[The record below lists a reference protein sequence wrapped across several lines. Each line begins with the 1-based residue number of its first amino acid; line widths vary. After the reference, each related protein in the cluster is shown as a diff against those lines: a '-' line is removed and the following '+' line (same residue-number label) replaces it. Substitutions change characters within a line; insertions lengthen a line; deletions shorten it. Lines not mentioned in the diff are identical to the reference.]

1 MTVDVSAVAAIR
13 DKIKADKK
21 AEGIAEALREHDAL
35 CADFDVLELGP
46 FEIVD

>member
-13 DKIKADKK
+13 DKIKADRN
-21 AEGIAEALREHDAL
+21 AEGIADALRELDAL
-35 CADFDVLELGP
+35 CADFDIPELEP